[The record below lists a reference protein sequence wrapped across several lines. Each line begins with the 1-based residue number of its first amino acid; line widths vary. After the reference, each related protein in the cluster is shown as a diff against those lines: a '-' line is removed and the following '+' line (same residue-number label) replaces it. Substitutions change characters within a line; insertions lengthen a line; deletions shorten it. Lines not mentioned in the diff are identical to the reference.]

1 MEGVLSPVF
10 QLMVAPAGMP
20 PAVLAVSVVELPA
33 QIGEVPEM
41 ETGAK
46 YSKLM
51 LVPVGMALLHLSR
64 TVLPSVPV

>member
-20 PAVLAVSVVELPA
+20 PAVLAVSVVELPG

-46 YSKLM
+46 Y
-51 LVPVGMALLHLSR
+51 
-64 TVLPSVPV
+64 

>member
-1 MEGVLSPVF
+1 VVLLGETVMEGVLAPVF

-33 QIGEVPEM
+33 QIIEEVPEM

-46 YSKLM
+46 Y
-51 LVPVGMALLHLSR
+51 
-64 TVLPSVPV
+64 

>member
-10 QLMVAPAGMP
+10 QLMVAPAGML
-20 PAVLAVSVVELPA
+20 PAVLAVSVVKLPA

-46 YSKLM
+46 Y
-51 LVPVGMALLHLSR
+51 
-64 TVLPSVPV
+64 

>member
-1 MEGVLSPVF
+1 LTVYVEVLLGETVMEAVVAPVF

-46 YSKLM
+46 Y
-51 LVPVGMALLHLSR
+51 
-64 TVLPSVPV
+64 